1 MHYQRKLIISGS
13 YFELYKYEKLLKR
26 EFTRKEKLSQ
36 EREQLEID
44 YFINEE
50 TECEKEIKQL
60 IKRKD
65 SIARTR
71 TQIRRIVNSN
81 PDFSKFYTLTFK
93 ENITDV
99 KIANKH
105 FNKFIMR
112 MNYNYGDFKYLSI
125 IEFQHRGAVHY
136 HFLCNLPYIKSKEIE
151 KKWGHGFIKINRI
164 KNVSNLGAYICK
176 YLQKDMTDKRLFN
189 KKKYFCSKDIERPIE
204 IYNDRIIEELIAQY
218 DFEIIKPNHESTF
231 ENEYTGKVE
240 YKQFKL
246 ET

>member
-1 MHYQRKLIISGS
+1 MHYHRKLVISGN
-13 YFELYKYEKLLKR
+13 YFELYKYEKSLKR
-26 EFTRKEKLSQ
+26 DFTRKKKSLLKH
-36 EREQLEID
+36 EQLEID
-44 YFINEE
+44 DFIDEE
-50 TECEKEIKQL
+50 SESEKEIKQL

-65 SIARTR
+65 SIIRTR

-93 ENITDV
+93 DNITDI

-112 MNYNYGDFKYLSI
+112 MNYNYGNFKYLSI

-136 HFLCNLPYIKSKEIE
+136 HFLCNLPYIDSKEI
-151 KKWGHGFIKINRI
+151 KKRWGHGFIKINRI
-164 KNVSNLGAYICK
+164 KNVSNLGAYVCK

-204 IYNDRIIEELIAQY
+204 LFNDRIIASLIEQY
-218 DFEIIKPNHESTF
+218 DFKNMKPDHESSF

-246 ET
+246 EA